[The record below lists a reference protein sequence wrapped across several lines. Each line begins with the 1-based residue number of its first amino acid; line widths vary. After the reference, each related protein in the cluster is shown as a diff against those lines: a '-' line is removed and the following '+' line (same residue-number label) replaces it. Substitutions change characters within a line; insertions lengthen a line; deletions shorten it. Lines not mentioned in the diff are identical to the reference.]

1 MDHVGFALGISALAM
16 GALCG
21 LYRQY
26 VIMLVTAFI
35 LAALMAR
42 DEAVHHW
49 MQTFLENLVPMFFCS
64 ALAAHIGF
72 LVTRWIPALSN
83 RKSSKPAEPVPTAGE
98 SPWKTLG

>member
-1 MDHVGFALGISALAM
+1 MDHVGFALAMAALAM

-35 LAALMAR
+35 LAALVAHG
-42 DEAVHHW
+42 EAAHHW
-49 MQTFLENLVPMFFCS
+49 LATFVDSLFPMFLCS

-72 LVTRWIPALSN
+72 FVTRWIPAVLK
-83 RKSSKPAEPVPTAGE
+83 RAPSKPAEPTPGQDQ
-98 SPWKTLG
+98 WKSLG